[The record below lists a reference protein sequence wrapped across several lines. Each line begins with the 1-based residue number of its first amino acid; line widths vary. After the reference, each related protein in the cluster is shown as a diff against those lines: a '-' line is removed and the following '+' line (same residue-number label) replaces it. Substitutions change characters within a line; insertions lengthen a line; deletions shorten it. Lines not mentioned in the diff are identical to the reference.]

1 MRRRPGGVRR
11 GKGAMVG
18 GEGLGEGEDF
28 GVAGVSEV
36 DFEGG
41 EGMVGGGRLMRVLNI
56 YPIGIFSMCCA
67 NTTAVR
73 ASGKGFFPGAFV
85 VQNLGINNTQALIK
99 GGRQI

>member
-1 MRRRPGGVRR
+1 
-11 GKGAMVG
+11 MVG
-18 GEGLGEGEDF
+18 GEGLGEGEVF

-41 EGMVGGGRLMRVLNI
+41 EGMVGGGRLMRVFNI
-56 YPIGIFSMCCA
+56 YPIGIFTMCCA

-73 ASGKGFFPGAFV
+73 ALGKGSFPSAFA
-85 VQNLGINNTQALIK
+85 VQNLGTSNTPALIK